1 MSGLIPGKVL
11 RSTGSWYAVSDPD
24 GNVVD
29 CRLKG
34 RFRIKGIRT
43 TNPVAVGDEVEY
55 SLDENMGSGVIVK
68 IHERHNYIVR
78 KATKLSKAVHI
89 IAANIDQA
97 VVIAS
102 LNRPKTPTGFIDRF
116 LTTAEAYHIPSV
128 VVFNKHDLYDKQ
140 EKELLEYYA
149 GSYKMAGYR
158 VLITSVPDR
167 LRLEGFKNMLKN
179 KVSLLSG
186 QSGVGKSELI
196 NAVNPE
202 LNLKVGKISEYHK
215 KGKHTTTFAEMFP
228 LGFGGFVIDTPGI
241 KEFGLVEFEKSELGQ
256 RFPEFRERMHKC
268 RFNNCLHVDEP
279 GCAIIDA
286 LEKGEI
292 SPFRYE
298 NYLKMLSD
306 CLTINDTFM
315 GGFYNSNLL

>member
-1 MSGLIPGKVL
+1 MSQLISGKVL
-11 RSTGSWYAVSDPD
+11 RSTGSWYAVLSPT
-24 GNVVD
+24 GQLVQ

-34 RFRIKGIRT
+34 KFRIKGIRT
-43 TNPVAVGDEVEY
+43 TNPVAVGDEVDYMPDSEP
-55 SLDENMGSGVIVK
+55 DKGIIEK
-68 IHERHNYIVR
+68 IHERRNYIVR

-89 IAANIDQA
+89 IAANVDQA

-102 LNRPKTPTGFIDRF
+102 LTKPKTTTGFIDRF

-128 VVFNKHDLYDKQ
+128 VVFNKYDLYGEQ
-140 EKELLEYYA
+140 ERPLLEYYK
-149 GSYKMAGYR
+149 GSYNMAGYQ
-158 VLITSVPDR
+158 VIVSSVPDDYH
-167 LRLEGFKNMLKN
+167 LNEFKNMMKG
-179 KVSLLSG
+179 KISLLSG
-186 QSGVGKSELI
+186 QSGVGKSALI
-196 NAVNPE
+196 NAVDPK
-202 LNLKVGKISEYHK
+202 LNLKEGAISEYHK

-256 RFPEFRERMHKC
+256 RFPEFRKRMHQC

-279 GCAIIDA
+279 GCAVIEA

-298 NYLKMLSD
+298 NYLKML
-306 CLTINDTFM
+306 N
-315 GGFYNSNLL
+315 NL

>member
-1 MSGLIPGKVL
+1 MSGLKTGKVL
-11 RSTGSWYAVSDPD
+11 RSTGSWYTVTDTD
-24 GNVVD
+24 GKVVE
-29 CRLKG
+29 CKLKG
-34 RFRIKGIRT
+34 KFRIKGIRT
-43 TNPVAVGDEVEY
+43 TNPVAVGDVVEY
-55 SLDENMGSGVIVK
+55 EYDESQGTGVIRK
-68 IHERHNYIVR
+68 IFERHNYIVR

-102 LNRPKTPTGFIDRF
+102 LTMPRTPTGFIDRF

-128 VVFNKHDLYDKQ
+128 VVFNKYDLYG
-140 EKELLEYYA
+140 EEELELLEYYA

-158 VLITSVPDR
+158 VLITSVPGRRQLD
-167 LRLEGFKNMLKN
+167 EFKNMLKD

-186 QSGVGKSELI
+186 QSGVGKSALV
-196 NAVNPE
+196 NAVDPS
-202 LNLKVGKISEYHK
+202 LNLKVGTISMYHK

-228 LGFGGFVIDTPGI
+228 LAFGGYVIDTPGI

-256 RFPEFRERMHKC
+256 RFPEFRERMHNC

-279 GCAIIDA
+279 GCAVIEA
-286 LEKGEI
+286 LENGEI

-298 NYLKMLSD
+298 NYLKML
-306 CLTINDTFM
+306 NDI
-315 GGFYNSNLL
+315 